1 MAIPYSVPGYPQQ
14 TGFGAAL
21 ALVPTRPLV
30 PMAPSSAMQAPAH
43 YHPGI
48 SPVFDPHAFLPPVKP
63 GDFEV
68 QSLIS
73 IPDLIRYIRKRWRI
87 AAFIGLIFAAG
98 VFYILGMGAKIY
110 QSESQLLLNIKG
122 DNPFAFEGFAG
133 SVVSDLSAPQLVN
146 NHRSEL
152 SSRRYMEYFATHY
165 DQGMVKRLAER
176 QASTLGRKDQLLKLI
191 GLYKPGT
198 MGDPKEI
205 FIEYLSAA
213 VSVEP
218 LKESHIL
225 RVQVRDLDPET
236 AADIANRF
244 VETYITY
251 VADDE
256 AAAIR
261 SQSDYLQAESSEA
274 LKRLRESEQKL
285 AAYRTT
291 HHIIDDADSQNVST
305 ERVRQINAALTD
317 ARVRLSRSE
326 TDAQTLN
333 AALQSGHS
341 LLDVKLVA
349 ENTTVAENRKQ
360 LDARR
365 SHRASLTQLGRRH
378 PTIVALDS
386 EIATLEEALDKAVKS
401 VVFMIQE
408 DVQTQKRQVA
418 DLSAQ
423 LAAAQGSA
431 ADLGG
436 RNVEYS
442 QMREDVR
449 THREWYDKV
458 ETRRA
463 AAALTSK
470 FRDSGLLRVAD
481 RAVPAGKPVKPSKPL
496 AAVAAAMVFGL
507 TLIVLPIGWGFYD
520 DHVKKLLSGK
530 GTFNSAEE
538 EEMMAARVSPFS
550 YGTAPQHAVRP
561 FVAPEPQAPPPTGYL
576 PSPFST
582 VQASQPLH
590 AATRPM
596 AEASPITA
604 VPPQQAKPQPAT
616 TSLLRPAERDLTTIA
631 RLPYVHANAPEAILA
646 QLLKPEP
653 LGASGALHNLTGTI
667 ERQAANRASS
677 GGIILI
683 TSAEAREGKTL
694 VASSLAAALC
704 HQGRSVFMM
713 ECNPSSPTL
722 HQWFP
727 RSRGFEAWASDLES
741 LRYSH
746 TNLFLLPGRDL
757 PAHATNELLDGYRTW
772 IDRAKPHV
780 DWIILDASPLL
791 KSFANVAPLA
801 PLATDVILVSNPSIS
816 APAKIRAA
824 IALLQPMMSSSALR
838 GMVLNGV

>member
-30 PMAPSSAMQAPAH
+30 PMAPSAAMHAPAI

-73 IPDLIRYIRKRWRI
+73 IPDLIRYVRQRWRL

-152 SSRRYMEYFATHY
+152 SSRRYMEYFAAHY

-205 FIEYLSAA
+205 FIEFLSSA

-225 RVQVRDLDPET
+225 RVQVRDLEPET
-236 AADIANRF
+236 AAEIANRF

-256 AAAIR
+256 AAASR
-261 SQSDYLQAESSEA
+261 SQSEYLETESAEA

-285 AAYRTT
+285 ATYRTA

-317 ARVRLSRSE
+317 ARVRLSRFE
-326 TDAQTLN
+326 TDAQTLS

-349 ENTTVAENRKQ
+349 ENATVAENRKQ

-365 SHRASLTQLGRRH
+365 SSRASLTQLGRRH
-378 PTIVALDS
+378 PTIMALDS
-386 EIATLEEALDKAVKS
+386 EIAALQEALDKAVKS

-408 DVQTQKRQVA
+408 DVKTQKRQVE
-418 DLSAQ
+418 DLSGQ

-442 QMREDVR
+442 QLREDVR
-449 THREWYDKV
+449 THREWYDKI
-458 ETRRA
+458 ENRRA
-463 AAALTSK
+463 AASLTSK

-520 DHVKKLLSGK
+520 DHLKKILSGK
-530 GTFNSAEE
+530 GNLNPAEE
-538 EEMMAARVSPFS
+538 EDMMAARVSPFS
-550 YGTAPQHAVRP
+550 YGTAPQANIRP
-561 FVAPEPQAPPPTGYL
+561 FMAPEPQAPPPTGYL

-582 VQASQPLH
+582 APAPQPQQS
-590 AATRPM
+590 ATRPM
-596 AEASPITA
+596 MAPSPFTA

-616 TSLLRPAERDLTTIA
+616 TSLLRPAERNLTTIA

-667 ERQAANRASS
+667 ERQAANRATT

-694 VASSLAAALC
+694 VASTLAAALC

-713 ECNPSSPTL
+713 ECNPSSPTF

>member
-1 MAIPYSVPGYPQQ
+1 
-14 TGFGAAL
+14 
-21 ALVPTRPLV
+21 
-30 PMAPSSAMQAPAH
+30 
-43 YHPGI
+43 
-48 SPVFDPHAFLPPVKP
+48 
-63 GDFEV
+63 
-68 QSLIS
+68 
-73 IPDLIRYIRKRWRI
+73 
-87 AAFIGLIFAAG
+87 
-98 VFYILGMGAKIY
+98 
-110 QSESQLLLNIKG
+110 
-122 DNPFAFEGFAG
+122 
-133 SVVSDLSAPQLVN
+133 
-146 NHRSEL
+146 
-152 SSRRYMEYFATHY
+152 
-165 DQGMVKRLAER
+165 
-176 QASTLGRKDQLLKLI
+176 
-191 GLYKPGT
+191 
-198 MGDPKEI
+198 
-205 FIEYLSAA
+205 
-213 VSVEP
+213 
-218 LKESHIL
+218 
-225 RVQVRDLDPET
+225 
-236 AADIANRF
+236 
-244 VETYITY
+244 
-251 VADDE
+251 
-256 AAAIR
+256 
-261 SQSDYLQAESSEA
+261 
-274 LKRLRESEQKL
+274 
-285 AAYRTT
+285 
-291 HHIIDDADSQNVST
+291 
-305 ERVRQINAALTD
+305 
-317 ARVRLSRSE
+317 
-326 TDAQTLN
+326 
-333 AALQSGHS
+333 
-341 LLDVKLVA
+341 
-349 ENTTVAENRKQ
+349 
-360 LDARR
+360 
-365 SHRASLTQLGRRH
+365 
-378 PTIVALDS
+378 
-386 EIATLEEALDKAVKS
+386 
-401 VVFMIQE
+401 MIQE

-442 QMREDVR
+442 QLREDVR

-582 VQASQPLH
+582 VQASQPLY

-596 AEASPITA
+596 AEASPFTA
-604 VPPQQAKPQPAT
+604 VPPQQAKPQPAA
-616 TSLLRPAERDLTTIA
+616 TSQLRPAERDLTTIA

-694 VASSLAAALC
+694 VASTLAAALC

-816 APAKIRAA
+816 AAAKIRAA

>member
-30 PMAPSSAMQAPAH
+30 PMAPSGAMQAPAH

-87 AAFIGLIFAAG
+87 AAFLGLIFAAG

-122 DNPFAFEGFAG
+122 DNPFDFEGFKG

-205 FIEYLSAA
+205 FIDFLSAA

-225 RVQVRDLDPET
+225 RVQVRDLEPET
-236 AADIANRF
+236 AAHIANRF

-251 VADDE
+251 VADNE
-256 AAAIR
+256 ADAIR
-261 SQSDYLQAESSEA
+261 SQSEYLEAESSEA
-274 LKRLRESEQKL
+274 LKRLRESEQKF
-285 AAYRTT
+285 AAYRTE

-326 TDAQTLN
+326 TDAQTLS

-349 ENTTVAENRKQ
+349 ENATVSEHRKQ

-378 PTIVALDS
+378 PTIIALES
-386 EIATLEEALDKAVKS
+386 EIASLQASLDKAVKS

-423 LAAAQGSA
+423 LASAQGSA

-442 QMREDVR
+442 QLREEVR
-449 THREWYDKV
+449 THREWYDKI

-496 AAVAAAMVFGL
+496 AAVAAAMIFGL

-530 GTFNSAEE
+530 AAFNPAEE

-550 YGTAPQHAVRP
+550 YGTAPQHAVRS

-582 VQASQPLH
+582 VQATQPMQP
-590 AATRPM
+590 ATRPM
-596 AEASPITA
+596 TEASPFTA
-604 VPPQQAKPQPAT
+604 VPPQQAKPQPVT
-616 TSLLRPAERDLTTIA
+616 TSLRPAERDLTTIA

-694 VASSLAAALC
+694 VASTLAAALC

>member
-21 ALVPTRPLV
+21 TLVPTRQLV
-30 PMAPSSAMQAPAH
+30 PMAPSSAMQAPAT

-48 SPVFDPHAFLPPVKP
+48 SPVFDPHAFLPPVTP

-73 IPDLIRYIRKRWRI
+73 IPDLIRYVRQRWHI
-87 AAFIGLIFAAG
+87 AAFFGLICAAG

-122 DNPFAFEGFAG
+122 DNPFAFEGFSG

-152 SSRRYMEYFATHY
+152 SSRRYMEYFAAHY
-165 DQGMVKRLAER
+165 DPAAVKRLAER

-191 GLYKPGT
+191 GLYKPGV

-205 FIEYLSAA
+205 FIEYLSGA
-213 VSVEP
+213 VAVEP
-218 LKESHIL
+218 LKETHIL
-225 RVQVRDLDPET
+225 RVQVRDLEPEV
-236 AADIANRF
+236 AADLANHF
-244 VETYITY
+244 VELYLNY
-251 VADDE
+251 VADNE
-256 AAAIR
+256 AETSR
-261 SQSDYLQAESSEA
+261 SQSEYLASESAEA
-274 LKRLRESEQKL
+274 LKRLRDSEQKL

-291 HHIIDDADSQNVST
+291 HHIIDDTDSQNVSA
-305 ERVRQINAALTD
+305 ERVRQINTALTD
-317 ARVRLSRSE
+317 ARVRLSRAE
-326 TDAQTLN
+326 TDAQTLS

-341 LLDVKLVA
+341 LIDVKLVA
-349 ENTTVAENRKQ
+349 DNATVAENRKQ

-365 SHRASLTQLGRRH
+365 AQRASLTQLGRRH
-378 PTIVALDS
+378 PTIIALES
-386 EIATLEEALDKAVKS
+386 EIAALQEALDKAVKS

-408 DVQTQKRQVA
+408 DVKTHKRQVE
-418 DLSAQ
+418 DLNTQ
-423 LAAAQGSA
+423 LSTAQGNA

-436 RNVEYS
+436 RNVEYT
-442 QMREDVR
+442 QLREDVR
-449 THREWYDKV
+449 THREWYDKI

-463 AAALTSK
+463 AATLTSK

-520 DHVKKLLSGK
+520 DHVKNLLSGK
-530 GTFNSAEE
+530 GAMNPAEE
-538 EEMMAARVSPFS
+538 DMMAARVSPFS
-550 YGTAPQHAVRP
+550 YGTAPQTFNRP
-561 FVAPEPQAPPPTGYL
+561 YMAPAPQAPPPTGVL

-582 VQASQPLH
+582 APITQPLQP
-590 AATRPM
+590 TSRPM
-596 AEASPITA
+596 VEPSPFTA
-604 VPPQQAKPQPAT
+604 VPSQQAQPQPAT
-616 TSLLRPAERDLTTIA
+616 SSLLRPAERDLTTIA
-631 RLPYVHANAPEAILA
+631 RLPYVHANSPEAILS

-653 LGASGALHNLTGTI
+653 QGASGALHHLTGTI
-667 ERQAANRASS
+667 ERQAATRGSS
-677 GGIILI
+677 GGIILV

-694 VASSLAAALC
+694 VSSTLAAALC

-772 IDRAKPHV
+772 IERAKQHV

-801 PLATDVILVSNPSIS
+801 PLATDIILVSNPSIS
-816 APAKIRAA
+816 APAKLRAA

>member
-30 PMAPSSAMQAPAH
+30 PMAPSAAMQAPVT

-73 IPDLIRYIRKRWRI
+73 IPDLIRYVRKRWRI
-87 AAFIGLIFAAG
+87 AAFLGLICAAG

-152 SSRRYMEYFATHY
+152 SSRRYMEYFAAHY
-165 DQGMVKRLAER
+165 DPAAVKRLAER

-205 FIEYLSAA
+205 FIEYLSGA
-213 VSVEP
+213 VVVEP
-218 LKESHIL
+218 LKETHIL
-225 RVQVRDLDPET
+225 RVQVRDLEPAV
-236 AADIANRF
+236 AADIANHF
-244 VETYITY
+244 VELYLTY
-251 VADDE
+251 VADNE
-256 AAAIR
+256 AETSR
-261 SQSDYLQAESSEA
+261 SQSEYLATESAEA
-274 LKRLRESEQKL
+274 LKRLREAEHKL
-285 AAYRTT
+285 AAYRTA
-291 HHIIDDADSQNVST
+291 HHIIDDTDSQNVSA
-305 ERVRQINAALTD
+305 ERVRQINTALTD
-317 ARVRLSRSE
+317 ARVRLSRAE
-326 TDAQTLN
+326 TDAQTLS

-349 ENTTVAENRKQ
+349 DNATVAENRKQ

-378 PTIVALDS
+378 PTIIALDS
-386 EIATLEEALDKAVKS
+386 EIATLEEALGKAVKS

-408 DVQTQKRQVA
+408 DVKTHKRQVD
-418 DLSAQ
+418 DLNAQ
-423 LAAAQGSA
+423 LTAAQGNA

-442 QMREDVR
+442 QLREDVR
-449 THREWYDKV
+449 THREWYDKI

-463 AAALTSK
+463 AASLTSK

-496 AAVAAAMVFGL
+496 AAVAATMVFGL

-520 DHVKKLLSGK
+520 DHLKKLLSGK
-530 GTFNSAEE
+530 GAATLAEE
-538 EEMMAARVSPFS
+538 EDMMAARVSPSS
-550 YGTAPQHAVRP
+550 YGMAPQPLTRP
-561 FVAPEPQAPPPTGYL
+561 FMAPEPQAPPPTGYL

-582 VQASQPLH
+582 APVQPQQSPA
-590 AATRPM
+590 RPAM
-596 AEASPITA
+596 DPSPFTA
-604 VPPQQAKPQPAT
+604 VPPQQPAT
-616 TSLLRPAERDLTTIA
+616 PPASTSLLRPAERDLTTIA

-653 LGASGALHNLTGTI
+653 LGASSALHHLTGTI
-667 ERQAANRASS
+667 ERQAATRGSS
-677 GGIILI
+677 GGIILV

-694 VASSLAAALC
+694 VASTLAAALC

-727 RSRGFEAWASDLES
+727 RSRGFEAWANDLES

-772 IDRAKPHV
+772 IERAKQHV